1 MLKKDRIL
9 VPIDLTEGPSEL
21 ALTTALQFATSPA
34 ALHVLHV
41 VEPSGWEM
49 PTTLVVY
56 EGEEV
61 TLTKYL
67 RVSAKR
73 DLDETIARV
82 LGDDAERVERA
93 VEWGHPVT
101 TIISVLEKGGYDLAV
116 VATRGRHGLAR
127 VLHGS
132 VAERI
137 VRLAPCP
144 VLTVRAADGDK
155 PRDAVPSLRGDA
167 ARRP

>member
-1 MLKKDRIL
+1 MLKKERVL
-9 VPIDLTEGPSEL
+9 VPIDLTEGPSAL
-21 ALTTALQFATSPA
+21 ALRTALQFATSPA
-34 ALHVLHV
+34 ALSVVHV

-67 RVSAKR
+67 RVRAKR
-73 DLDETIARV
+73 ELDELIARV
-82 LGDDAERVERA
+82 LGDDATSVERV
-93 VEWGHPVT
+93 VEWGHPVR
-101 TIISVLEKGGYDLAV
+101 TIVEILERGGYDLAV

-144 VLTVRAADGDK
+144 VLTVRAAADE
-155 PRDAVPSLRGDA
+155 PFDAVPTVRGGDA
-167 ARRP
+167 EAK